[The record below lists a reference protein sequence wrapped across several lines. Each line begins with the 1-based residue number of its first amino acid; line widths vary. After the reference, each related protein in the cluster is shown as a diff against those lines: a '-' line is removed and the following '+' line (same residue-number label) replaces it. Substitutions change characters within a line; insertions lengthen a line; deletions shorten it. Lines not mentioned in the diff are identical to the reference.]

1 MSTGNYRVTVPLTT
15 DHSPV
20 VLYSEQGVG
29 AQFAPGYKAPAA
41 PTTASEAINIDIGKD
56 MAAMMAAIKKA
67 ELAALASGAAPAA
80 GKTAPT
86 TASEAAVD
94 TGKAAPAATTPAAA
108 APVAGGV
115 NYQQQGTIVVQHQ
128 GFLSAGAPY
137 PQQQYYQPQPQAPI
151 IYQMPAAPAPAAPAA
166 AAQARGSG
174 NGPA

>member
-1 MSTGNYRVTVPLTT
+1 MDTGNYRVTLPLTD

-29 AQFAPGYKAPAA
+29 AQFAPGYKAPA
-41 PTTASEAINIDIGKD
+41 TS
-56 MAAMMAAIKKA
+56 
-67 ELAALASGAAPAA
+67 
-80 GKTAPT
+80 TAPT

-94 TGKAAPAATTPAAA
+94 TGKAAPAAPAAPAAKPAATTPAAA

-137 PQQQYYQPQPQAPI
+137 PQQQQYYQPQAPI
-151 IYQMPAAPAPAAPAA
+151 IYQMPAAPAPATPAPTN
-166 AAQARGSG
+166 QMRGSG